1 MEMKQHE
8 LEWKEIGRA
17 EGYAEGYAEGKA
29 EGFAEGLME
38 VKRENAAKMY
48 EALFELT
55 GSSEKAFQA
64 VRDGYPEFT
73 PEEIEKIIS
82 ETDIDQ

>member
-17 EGYAEGYAEGKA
+17 EGYAEGY
-29 EGFAEGLME
+29 AEGLME

-55 GSSEKAFQA
+55 GSSEQAIQA
-64 VRDGYPEFT
+64 VHDGYPEFT
-73 PEEIEKIIS
+73 PEEIEEIIS
-82 ETDIDQ
+82 ETEADQ

>member
-17 EGYAEGYAEGKA
+17 EGY
-29 EGFAEGLME
+29 AEGLME

-55 GSSEKAFQA
+55 GSSEQAIQA
-64 VRDGYPEFT
+64 VHDGYP
-73 PEEIEKIIS
+73 
-82 ETDIDQ
+82 

>member
-17 EGYAEGYAEGKA
+17 EGY
-29 EGFAEGLME
+29 AEGLME

-55 GSSEKAFQA
+55 GSSEQAIQA
-64 VRDGYPEFT
+64 VHDGYPEFT
-73 PEEIEKIIS
+73 PEEIEEIIS
-82 ETDIDQ
+82 ETEAEQ